1 MKHLLFL
8 MFSGTLLIS
17 ACDSKPQAEG
27 QNEEALNL
35 KDIELPE
42 ALEMMKQSD
51 IITIDI
57 RTPEEIAQ
65 GKMLESALEMDFY
78 ADDYKNK
85 LSALDKEAKYVI
97 YCRSGG
103 RSGKTLKMMKDM
115 GFKNAYNVL
124 GGYNAYKEM
133 KE

>member
-17 ACDSKPQAEG
+17 ACDSKPQTEG

-35 KDIELPE
+35 KDIELSE
-42 ALEMMKQSD
+42 ALEMMQQSD

-65 GKMLESALEMDFY
+65 GKILESALEMDFY